1 MSLAPRAPSLAMT
14 RASRTPGPEVIVTGA
29 YQGHRKV
36 SRTTS
41 SVCRIKFIS
50 MTYFADVRIC
60 RHQWDL
66 RTRIEMKEG
75 KDLACQAGKGRRTS
89 VSLPVLRQDG
99 LIFYYLHYFAQLESP
114 SHHGKPRTISS
125 SAHCGGKCLILW
137 NSFTKLS
144 SPISVL

>member
-1 MSLAPRAPSLAMT
+1 MSLAPRAQSLAMT
-14 RASRTPGPEVIVTGA
+14 RLSCTPGPKMLATGA
-29 YQGHRKV
+29 YHGHRIV

-41 SVCRIKFIS
+41 SVCRLISFIWHIYIY
-50 MTYFADVRIC
+50 TLTC
-60 RHQWDL
+60 RHPWGF
-66 RTRIEMKEG
+66 RTRIKMKEG

-114 SHHGKPRTISS
+114 SHHGKLRTISS

-137 NSFTKLS
+137 NSVTKLS